1 MDMSTLVAVAV
12 FVILAVYV
20 LYRTHRRIIVT
31 RNEAEQALASVDV
44 QLRKRHDLVPQVVA
58 TARRFMSH
66 EAGLL
71 ERVTELRAKATA
83 PYDGTQAGEIAT
95 HLEIERALQS
105 EFRQLFSLAE
115 GYPELKSDES
125 MSRVQ
130 DTLEEVEGNIAAA
143 RRYYNASVMQH
154 RNVIET
160 FPGNIL
166 APQMGSEA
174 LPYFETDDR
183 TRGVVDVA
191 SHFG

>member
-1 MDMSTLVAVAV
+1 MDMPTLVAVGV
-12 FVILAVYV
+12 FVVLAAYI
-20 LYRTHRRIIVT
+20 LYRTHSRIVVT

-58 TARRFMSH
+58 TARTFMGH
-66 EAGLL
+66 EASLL
-71 ERVTELRAKATA
+71 ERITELRAKAAA
-83 PYDGTQAGEIAT
+83 PYDRSKAGEVEAHLAT
-95 HLEIERALQS
+95 ERVLQS

-160 FPGNIL
+160 FPGNLL
-166 APQMGSEA
+166 APQMGSTP
-174 LPYFETDDR
+174 LPYFETADD

-191 SHFG
+191 KHFG